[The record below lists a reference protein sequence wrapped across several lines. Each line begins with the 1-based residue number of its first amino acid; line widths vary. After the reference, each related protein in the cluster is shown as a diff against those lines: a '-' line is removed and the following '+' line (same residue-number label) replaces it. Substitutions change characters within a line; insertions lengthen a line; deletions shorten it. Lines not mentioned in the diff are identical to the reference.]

1 MILYISER
9 EKNGM
14 KEEVKYEIKKGT
26 YEDYI
31 KWNGLRMANKPTS
44 LDIKNGVAKF
54 YMVFKGEEYFSDF
67 LVFESDGNMINLN
80 TAVMFE
86 KYLNE
91 AIDVLKNEYDYV
103 TFSTN
108 DELYHNVHMIRES
121 CNVVED
127 IEKEFKGYNGILW
140 KLNYLNVDLKS

>member
-1 MILYISER
+1 
-9 EKNGM
+9 M

-31 KWNGLRMANKPTS
+31 KWNGLRMANKPAS
-44 LDIKNGVAKF
+44 LDIKNGIAKF

-67 LVFESDGNMINLN
+67 LVFENEGNMINLN

-91 AIDVLKNEYDYV
+91 AIEVLKNEYDYV
-103 TFSTN
+103 TFNTN
-108 DELYHNVHMIRES
+108 DELYHNAHMIREN
-121 CNVVED
+121 CNVVEES
-127 IEKEFKGYNGILW
+127 EKEFKGYDGRVW
-140 KLNYLNVDLKS
+140 KLNYLKVGLKS